1 MPSVYK
7 EPRKTIAV
15 NLDDTLSHTLEA
27 LLDWHNLCYGTN
39 NTMTDLNSLHL
50 HDIWG
55 GTPEDTCDKIRQF
68 YQSEHFVTIEPI
80 MDFALEALK
89 MLKKRRFHLVII
101 TSRQQFIAEE
111 TKRFV
116 DKHYPGIFESIY
128 FCNLGLSDE
137 EQLEYISKRKATICH
152 EIGVDVL
159 IDHQLEHCFEC
170 AEAGVDV
177 LLYDRK
183 GQYKWNHQPLPITT
197 NHPNIH
203 RVTTWRDIIQRHFP
217 KPNSPLRHLV
227 YPYNNEDEDDITC
240 DEDDDDLDCKS
251 LDQHEDDDDWDM
263 MIV

>member
-27 LLDWHNLCYGTN
+27 LSDWHNLCYGTHH
-39 NTMTDLNSLHL
+39 TMTDMDCYIYMTFGVAHRKTLVTRSVNSINPIILLPLNPSWILPWKHSRCSRNDGSIC
-50 HDIWG
+50 HHHFTTTIHCRG
-55 GTPEDTCDKIRQF
+55 NQTVCRQALSSAGLNF
-68 YQSEHFVTIEPI
+68 TI
-80 MDFALEALK
+80 
-89 MLKKRRFHLVII
+89 
-101 TSRQQFIAEE
+101 
-111 TKRFV
+111 
-116 DKHYPGIFESIY
+116 GIFESIY

-159 IDHQLEHCFEC
+159 IDHQLEHCVEC
-170 AEAGVDV
+170 AQAGVDV

-183 GQYKWNHQPLPITT
+183 GQYKWNHQQLST
-197 NHPNIH
+197 PNIH

-227 YPYNNEDEDDITC
+227 YPYSEEDDMTC
-240 DEDDDDLDCKS
+240 DNQDDQDDTS
-251 LDQHEDDDDWDM
+251 LDHDDDDWDM
-263 MIV
+263 MVV